1 MSIASELTALNG
13 YILGA
18 YDEINTKGG
27 TVPANKNMANLA
39 TAIGSI
45 STGSSTTITPL
56 SVTENGTYTAPT
68 GTAYSPVTVN
78 VSGGESIG
86 ITREVTSGGM
96 YRMPADNFTFSLP
109 ANATSIGSYAL
120 YYAFYG
126 CTSLTSVNLSSLT
139 TVPSS
144 YALANAFY
152 NCTSLTSVDL
162 SSLTRVTGSYGL
174 YCAFYGCT
182 SLTSVDL
189 SSLTTVPGS
198 NALNYAFYNC
208 TGLTS
213 VDLSSLTA
221 LTGPYALNYA
231 FRNCPSLTSVD
242 LSSLTTV
249 SGRNA
254 LDSAFNGCTSLT
266 SLSFPALTTSS
277 FGTATNQFNN
287 MLTKVRGCTVHF
299 PASVQSTIGSWASV
313 TGGFGGTN
321 TTVLFDL

>member
-1 MSIASELTALNG
+1 MSIASELSALNG

-18 YDEINTKGG
+18 YGEINTKGG

-86 ITREVTSGGM
+86 ITREVSSGGI
-96 YRMPADNFTFSLP
+96 YQMPANNFTFSLP
-109 ANATSIGSYAL
+109 ANATSIGPSAL
-120 YYAFYG
+120 YYAF
-126 CTSLTSVNLSSLT
+126 S
-139 TVPSS
+139 
-144 YALANAFY
+144 
-152 NCTSLTSVDL
+152 
-162 SSLTRVTGSYGL
+162 
-174 YCAFYGCT
+174 GCT

-198 NALNYAFYNC
+198 YGLYYAFSGC
-208 TGLTS
+208 RALSS
-213 VDLSSLTA
+213 VDLSSLTTVTGQSA
-221 LTGPYALNYA
+221 LSYA
-231 FRNCPSLTSVD
+231 FNNCTSLSSVDLSSLTTVTGQSALYYAFYNCIRLTSVD

-249 SGRNA
+249 SGSGAFN
-254 LDSAFNGCTSLT
+254 SAFYGCTNLTSVDLSSLTTVSGSSAFSSAFRNCSSLT
-266 SLSFPALTTSS
+266 SVSFPALTTSS
-277 FGTATNQFNN
+277 FGSRTNQFNN
-287 MLTKVRGCTVHF
+287 MLSGVRGCTVHF
-299 PASVQSTIGSWASV
+299 PAATQAKIETM
-313 TGGFGGTN
+313 TGYPNFSGTN

>member
-18 YDEINTKGG
+18 YDEIDTKGG

-39 TAIGSI
+39 SAIGSI
-45 STGSSTTITPL
+45 SSGSSTTVTPL

-78 VSGGESIG
+78 VSGSESAG
-86 ITREVTSGGM
+86 IPREVSSAGM
-96 YRMPADNFTFSLP
+96 YRMPSDNFTFSLP

-120 YYAFYG
+120 YYAFYN
-126 CTSLTSVNLSSLT
+126 CTGLTSVDLSSLT
-139 TVPSS
+139 TVPGS

-152 NCTSLTSVDL
+152 NCTGLTSVGL

-182 SLTSVDL
+182 
-189 SSLTTVPGS
+189 G
-198 NALNYAFYNC
+198 
-208 TGLTS
+208 
-213 VDLSSLTA
+213 
-221 LTGPYALNYA
+221 
-231 FRNCPSLTSVD
+231 LTSVD

-249 SGRNA
+249 SGSNA
-254 LDSAFNGCTSLT
+254 LANAFYGCTGLTSVDLSSLTGLAGTSALSYAFRNCTRLT

-277 FGTATNQFNN
+277 FGSRTNQFSN
-287 MLTKVRGCTVHF
+287 MLYGVRGCTVHF
-299 PASVQSTIGSWASV
+299 PASTQTKIETMSGYPN
-313 TGGFGGTN
+313 FGGTN

>member
-1 MSIASELTALNG
+1 MSIASELNALNG

-18 YDEINTKGG
+18 YDEIDTKGG

-39 TAIGSI
+39 SAIGSI
-45 STGSSTTITPL
+45 SSGSSTTITPL

-86 ITREVTSGGM
+86 IPREVSSGGI

-126 CTSLTSVNLSSLT
+126 CTGLTSVDLSSLT

-152 NCTSLTSVDL
+152 NCTGLTSVDLSSLTTVTGAYGLYCAFYGCASLTSVDL
-162 SSLTRVTGSYGL
+162 SSLTRVTGSNAL
-174 YCAFYGCT
+174 ANAFYGGT
-182 SLTSVDL
+182 SI
-189 SSLTTVPGS
+189 
-198 NALNYAFYNC
+198 
-208 TGLTS
+208 
-213 VDLSSLTA
+213 
-221 LTGPYALNYA
+221 
-231 FRNCPSLTSVD
+231 TSVD

-249 SGRNA
+249 SGGNA
-254 LDSAFNGCTSLT
+254 FYYAFRDCSSLTSVSFPALTTVDGAGALQNAFGYCTSLA
-266 SLSFPALTTSS
+266 SVSFPALTTSS
-277 FGTATNQFNN
+277 FGSRTNQFSN
-287 MLTKVRGCTVHF
+287 MLIRCSGVTVHF

>member
-1 MSIASELTALNG
+1 MSIASELSALNG

-18 YDEINTKGG
+18 YGEINTKGG

-78 VSGGESIG
+78 VSGGESVG
-86 ITREVTSGGM
+86 ITREVTSEGI
-96 YRMPADNFTFSLP
+96 YQMPADNFTFSLP
-109 ANATSIGSYAL
+109 ANATSIGPSAL
-120 YYAFYG
+120 YHAFIG
-126 CTSLTSVNLSSLT
+126 CI
-139 TVPSS
+139 
-144 YALANAFY
+144 
-152 NCTSLTSVDL
+152 SLTSVDL
-162 SSLTRVTGSYGL
+162 SSVTTVPGSSAL
-174 YCAFYGCT
+174 YYAFSGCT
-182 SLTSVDL
+182 GLTSVDL
-189 SSLTTVPGS
+189 SSLTTVTGP
-198 NALNYAFYNC
+198 NALYYAFSGCTGLTSVDLSSLTTVAGSSALSYAFNNC

-213 VDLSSLTA
+213 VDLSSLTRV
-221 LTGPYALNYA
+221 TSGYGMSYA
-231 FRNCPSLTSVD
+231 FRS
-242 LSSLTTV
+242 
-249 SGRNA
+249 
-254 LDSAFNGCTSLT
+254 CTSLT

-299 PASVQSTIGSWASV
+299 PAAIQSTIGNWTSV
-313 TGGFGGTN
+313 QNGFGGTN

>member
-1 MSIASELTALNG
+1 MSIASELSALNG

-18 YDEINTKGG
+18 YGEINTKGG

-56 SVTENGTYTAPT
+56 SVTENGTYTAPS

-86 ITREVTSGGM
+86 ITREVTSEGI
-96 YRMPADNFTFSLP
+96 YQMPADNFTFSLP
-109 ANATSIGSYAL
+109 ANATSIGSSAL
-120 YYAFYG
+120 YYAFNN
-126 CTSLTSVNLSSLT
+126 CTSLTSVDLSSVT
-139 TVPSS
+139 AVPGSS
-144 YALANAFY
+144 ALYYAFSG
-152 NCTSLTSVDL
+152 CTSLTSVDL
-162 SSLTRVTGSYGL
+162 SSLTRVSGPNALAY
-174 YCAFYGCT
+174 AFQACS

-189 SSLTTVPGS
+189 SSLTTVTGS
-198 NALNYAFYNC
+198 SALSYAFNNC

-213 VDLSSLTA
+213 VDLSSLTRVTSGYG
-221 LTGPYALNYA
+221 LSYA
-231 FRNCPSLTSVD
+231 FRS
-242 LSSLTTV
+242 
-249 SGRNA
+249 
-254 LDSAFNGCTSLT
+254 CTSLT

-299 PASVQSTIGSWASV
+299 PAAIQGKIETM
-313 TGGFGGTN
+313 TGYPNFGGTN

>member
-1 MSIASELTALNG
+1 MSIASELNALNG

-45 STGSSTTITPL
+45 SSGSSTTITPL

-78 VSGGESIG
+78 VSGSESVG
-86 ITREVTSGGM
+86 ITREVSSGGT
-96 YRMPADNFTFSLP
+96 YQMPANNFTFSLP
-109 ANATSIGSYAL
+109 ANATSIGSHAL

-126 CTSLTSVNLSSLT
+126 CTGLTSVDLSSLT

-144 YALANAFY
+144 YALAN
-152 NCTSLTSVDL
+152 T
-162 SSLTRVTGSYGL
+162 
-174 YCAFYGCT
+174 
-182 SLTSVDL
+182 
-189 SSLTTVPGS
+189 
-198 NALNYAFYNC
+198 FYNC

-213 VDLSSLTA
+213 VDLSSLTRVTASYGLYCAFYGCTKLTSVDLNSLTTVSGSNA
-221 LTGPYALNYA
+221 LANVFYGCT
-231 FRNCPSLTSVD
+231 RLTSVD
-242 LSSLTTV
+242 LSSLTGLTGP
-249 SGRNA
+249 SALSYAFRN
-254 LDSAFNGCTSLT
+254 CTSLT

-277 FGTATNQFNN
+277 FGSKTNQFND
-287 MLTKVRGCTVHF
+287 MLTGVRGCTVHF
-299 PASVQSTIGSWASV
+299 PAAIQSTIGNWTSV
-313 TGGFGGTN
+313 KNGFGGTN